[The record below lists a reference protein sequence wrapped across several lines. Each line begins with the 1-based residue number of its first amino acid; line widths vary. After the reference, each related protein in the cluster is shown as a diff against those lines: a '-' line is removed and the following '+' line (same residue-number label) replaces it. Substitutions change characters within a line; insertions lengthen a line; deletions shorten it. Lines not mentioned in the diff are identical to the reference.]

1 MVSESVMY
9 IIPMAIP
16 VSTISDKMHS
26 NSAIPRSLR
35 LIGCFSLG
43 LIDSLQG
50 PPRFFNLFSL
60 SSQTQV
66 AICQRLGKDP
76 APRFAIGFRWPAC
89 YLAIAMDQYLFL
101 LLALLHQLL

>member
-26 NSAIPRSLR
+26 NSAIPRSFR

-43 LIDSLQG
+43 QSSLLDSLQG
-50 PPRFFNLFSL
+50 SLRFFNLLSL
-60 SSQTQV
+60 SSQTHV
-66 AICQRLGKDP
+66 SICQRLRKHP
-76 APRFAIGFRWPAC
+76 PPRIAIRLRQ
-89 YLAIAMDQYLFL
+89 LARHLFVAVDQHLFL
-101 LLALLHQLL
+101 LF